1 MDTKICSK
9 CGRELPLTEFY
20 KNKAKKDG
28 LQHMCKE
35 CYKQY
40 HKQNRETRL
49 KRMKQYNAEH
59 KDEKNVYNKQYKS
72 TEYGYASNVRSCN
85 LYADRKYGR
94 IGTDEDPLPP
104 LEYYIKKF
112 SEGIDFYD
120 GKKYP
125 FNELGFDRIDNS
137 KPHTIENIVCCTT
150 KHNIQRCKMPF
161 DVFCSK
167 FKKYDEEI

>member
-1 MDTKICSK
+1 MDTKK
-9 CGRELPLTEFY
+9 CFKCDRELPLDEFY
-20 KNKAKKDG
+20 KNKSKKDG

-40 HKQNRETRL
+40 HQDHREAEL
-49 KRMKQYNAEH
+49 KRMKQYNLEH
-59 KDEKNVYNKQYKS
+59 KNEKGMYNKEYKA
-72 TEYGYASNVRSCN
+72 TEYGYASNVRSSN
-85 LYADRKYGR
+85 LYSDRKYGR
-94 IGTDEDPLPP
+94 IGIDEDPLPP
-104 LEYYIKKF
+104 LEYYIEKF

-137 KPHTIENIVCCTT
+137 KPHTIDNIVCCTT
-150 KHNIQRCKMPF
+150 KHNKQRRFMPF

-167 FKKYDEEI
+167 FKKI